1 MRIFQDGRTGS
12 IRIIARDEAEHARS
26 LADDDA
32 GDGADGPQVHTRGG
46 RPVVTLAMPSGSPS
60 SRASEESGAGR
71 VFPDVS
77 GRD

>member
-32 GDGADGPQVHTRGG
+32 GDGSESPQPHTRGG
-46 RPVVTLAMPSGSPS
+46 RPVVHVVMTSLQPVVSDSTQAKAAFPDSPS
-60 SRASEESGAGR
+60 AE
-71 VFPDVS
+71 
-77 GRD
+77 

>member
-26 LADDDA
+26 LADDD
-32 GDGADGPQVHTRGG
+32 GADGPQVHTRGG
-46 RPVVTLAMPSGSPS
+46 RPVVTLAMPS
-60 SRASEESGAGR
+60 SRASEEAGAGR